1 MADGYYKTVIRTKE
15 DAAPIDNITK
25 FAWDDDDYEQVEE
38 WVEYPEEEIG
48 RKTVEEELSD
58 LKERQEVTESVIQ
71 ELIIATMGG
80 E

>member
-1 MADGYYKTVIRTKE
+1 MAGGYYKTAIRVKK
-15 DAAPIDNITK
+15 DAAPIDNVTK
-25 FAWDDDDYEQVEE
+25 FAWDDGDYEEVEE
-38 WVEYPEEEIG
+38 WVEYPEEEMG

-58 LKERQEVTESVIQ
+58 LKERQEVTESAIQ

>member
-25 FAWDDDDYEQVEE
+25 FAWDDGDYEEVEE
-38 WVEYPEEEIG
+38 WVEYPEEETG
-48 RKTVEEELSD
+48 RKTVEEELSY
-58 LKERQEVTESVIQ
+58 LKERQEVTESAIQ

>member
-58 LKERQEVTESVIQ
+58 LKERQEVTESAIQ

>member
-15 DAAPIDNITK
+15 DAASIDNITK

-58 LKERQEVTESVIQ
+58 LKERQEVTESAIQ

>member
-25 FAWDDDDYEQVEE
+25 FAWDDGDYEEVEE
-38 WVEYPEEEIG
+38 WVEYPEEETG

-58 LKERQEVTESVIQ
+58 LKERQEVTESAIQ

>member
-1 MADGYYKTVIRTKE
+1 MAGGYYKTAIRVKK

-58 LKERQEVTESVIQ
+58 LKERQEVTESAIQ

>member
-25 FAWDDDDYEQVEE
+25 FAWDDGDYEQVEE

-58 LKERQEVTESVIQ
+58 LKERQEVTESAIQ

>member
-1 MADGYYKTVIRTKE
+1 MADGYYKTAIRVKK

-25 FAWDDDDYEQVEE
+25 FAWDDGDYEEVEE
-38 WVEYPEEEIG
+38 WVEYPEEETG

-58 LKERQEVTESVIQ
+58 LKERQEVTESAIQ
-71 ELIIATMGG
+71 ELIIAMMGG

>member
-1 MADGYYKTVIRTKE
+1 MADGYYKTVIRVKK

-25 FAWDDDDYEQVEE
+25 FAWDDDDYEEVEE
-38 WVEYPEEEIG
+38 WVEYPEEEMG

-58 LKERQEVTESVIQ
+58 LKERQEVTESAIQ

>member
-1 MADGYYKTVIRTKE
+1 MADGYYKTVTRVKE

-38 WVEYPEEEIG
+38 WVEHPEEEIG

-58 LKERQEVTESVIQ
+58 LKERQEVTESAIQ

>member
-38 WVEYPEEEIG
+38 WAEYPEEEIG

>member
-1 MADGYYKTVIRTKE
+1 MADGYYKTIIRTKE

-58 LKERQEVTESVIQ
+58 LKERQEVTESAIQ

>member
-1 MADGYYKTVIRTKE
+1 MAGGYYKTAIRVKK

-25 FAWDDDDYEQVEE
+25 FAWDDGDYEQVEE
-38 WVEYPEEEIG
+38 WVEHPEEEIG

-58 LKERQEVTESVIQ
+58 LKERQEVTESAIQ

>member
-1 MADGYYKTVIRTKE
+1 MADGYYKTAIRVKK

-25 FAWDDDDYEQVEE
+25 FAWDDGDYEQVEE
-38 WVEYPEEEIG
+38 WVEYPEEETG

-58 LKERQEVTESVIQ
+58 LKERQEVTESAIQ

>member
-1 MADGYYKTVIRTKE
+1 MADGYYKTVTRIKE

-25 FAWDDDDYEQVEE
+25 FAWGDDDYEQVEE
-38 WVEYPEEEIG
+38 WVEYPEEEMG

-58 LKERQEVTESVIQ
+58 LKERQEVTESAIQ